1 MLAGTE
7 KFLVVACSARTQWL
21 KATWLAFPVSCS
33 LAFPLL
39 SHFSTRSNQSRKI
52 AETTKR
58 ANFRV
63 GTNTHPPSNGEVVKE
78 KSLMCQRPDISSR
91 RSMHK
96 PTLYITT
103 PCWTLLQFFLDYSFQ
118 LPYMSPCACMYL
130 DDETYIYMY
139 VRVSWK
145 GSSVQASK
153 TLDTCTTIQ
162 SDDVP
167 DTRSELIN
175 FRRTFPINFHG
186 KQLINEGCIIEGFED
201 TTLKFSKNDDP
212 SNIW

>member
-1 MLAGTE
+1 M
-7 KFLVVACSARTQWL
+7 AR
-21 KATWLAFPVSCS
+21 FPR
-33 LAFPLL
+33 LLL
-39 SHFSTRSNQSRKI
+39 SCISASLSLLHTFQPISKDSRNDEESEFSCRNKHASSIERWKKNPWC
-52 AETTKR
+52 
-58 ANFRV
+58 ANDPIFHRV
-63 GTNTHPPSNGEVVKE
+63 AACI
-78 KSLMCQRPDISSR
+78 SLHCIS
-91 RSMHK
+91 
-96 PTLYITT
+96 
-103 PCWTLLQFFLDYSFQ
+103 Q
-118 LPYMSPCACMYL
+118 LPVERFSNSFWIILSNYRICPRVHACIS
-130 DDETYIYMY
+130 DDETYIY

>member
-1 MLAGTE
+1 MH
-7 KFLVVACSARTQWL
+7 AC
-21 KATWLAFPVSCS
+21 
-33 LAFPLL
+33 
-39 SHFSTRSNQSRKI
+39 
-52 AETTKR
+52 
-58 ANFRV
+58 
-63 GTNTHPPSNGEVVKE
+63 
-78 KSLMCQRPDISSR
+78 IS
-91 RSMHK
+91 
-96 PTLYITT
+96 
-103 PCWTLLQFFLDYSFQ
+103 
-118 LPYMSPCACMYL
+118 
-130 DDETYIYMY
+130 DDETYIY

-212 SNIW
+212 SNI